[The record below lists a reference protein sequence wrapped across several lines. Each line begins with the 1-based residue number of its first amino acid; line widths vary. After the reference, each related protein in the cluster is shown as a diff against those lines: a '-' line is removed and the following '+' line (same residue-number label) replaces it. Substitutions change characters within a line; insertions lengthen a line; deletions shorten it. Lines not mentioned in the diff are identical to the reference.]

1 MKLSFLIVFVRP
13 RSHNKRPQRADVTKL
28 PPPTSSEGKDIVDC
42 PPAKVPRPAV
52 SRVDPHD
59 PEHVVAMTQLKE
71 KIVSLNKQIAMKD
84 QQLLTKDK
92 MVCFLLPICMFSS
105 FLP

>member
-1 MKLSFLIVFVRP
+1 MRTFFEFLLSFIFPRP

-28 PPPTSSEGKDIVDC
+28 PAPTTESKEVVDGPP
-42 PPAKVPRPAV
+42 PKVPRPAV

-71 KIVSLNKQIAMKD
+71 KIVSLNKQMVMKD

-92 MVCFLLPICMFSS
+92 MVCFLLPFGT
-105 FLP
+105 